1 MSLIKVLVLGST
13 GMLGHRVMK
22 VLSEKML
29 FAVCGTHI
37 SEPEDTYY
45 FAVEEGTKNLT

>member
-22 VLSEKML
+22 VLSEKRL
-29 FAVCGTHI
+29 FAVTGHLFQNLRIHI
-37 SEPEDTYY
+37 ILLLKKARET
-45 FAVEEGTKNLT
+45 